1 MERIEPEDFVAEA
14 GRRFQFLVDLYGME
28 GPECSNHLLPSVFY
42 RRPELS
48 VSSFLNQGDGAGRRI
63 TVSVSVKTE
72 HGSVRAGLPGLVE
85 AAVFAPGRHVG
96 WKAHNMAAM
105 QRTLDDNAAWLSKL
119 MPALLGRPEGPDLA
133 GKAIERPKR
142 RPPGIKWKYT

>member
-14 GRRFQFLVDLYGME
+14 GQRSQFLVDLYGME

-72 HGSVRAGLPGLVE
+72 HGPS
-85 AAVFAPGRHVG
+85 APGYR
-96 WKAHNMAAM
+96 
-105 QRTLDDNAAWLSKL
+105 AWLRLRCS
-119 MPALLGRPEGPDLA
+119 
-133 GKAIERPKR
+133 
-142 RPPGIKWKYT
+142 PPGIMSAGRPTTWRPCSAPSTTMQPG